1 MLQSDYPLTRCI
13 GYCYTKLNS
22 GQIPDPYHKSM
33 STKVKTE
40 STEETPKEVALSKKR
55 WRISNNSWLYE
66 TLSRP
71 NLIKL
76 GLISVFLAA
85 VDTIQS
91 YYLQR
96 VVNQF
101 SEVNLLPLKFYNAGP
116 VGYALYFPIDFIALF
131 GTLTVLW
138 IWASYILWYHKH
150 VILSKLKF
158 GSS

>member
-1 MLQSDYPLTRCI
+1 
-13 GYCYTKLNS
+13 
-22 GQIPDPYHKSM
+22 M
-33 STKVKTE
+33 SI
-40 STEETPKEVALSKKR
+40 STETRKDSGNKARGSSEKTGGLV
-55 WRISNNSWLYE
+55 NSPWLHE
-66 TLSRP
+66 TLNRA
-71 NLIKL
+71 NLVKL
-76 GLISVFLAA
+76 ALISIFLAA

-116 VGYALYFPIDFIALF
+116 VGYALYFPIDFVALF

-150 VILSKLKF
+150 VIMTKLKF
-158 GSS
+158 